1 MWEIIIKESGELV
14 GKGNRI
20 TEGIIKVN
28 LWTDEK
34 EKKSG
39 LKN

>member
-20 TEGIIKVN
+20 TEGISQHVN
-28 LWTDEK
+28 WWKREEK
-34 EKKSG
+34 QT
-39 LKN
+39 